1 VPRTLQDAVTA
12 SWPALDGLTNTT
24 ASFHRADRALTLHML
39 EGVAP
44 RTFTTLGLQAS
55 LDAALETLTQVPNGF
70 EPGLDPFE
78 AMARLDALYLR
89 DLRGLPVAPF
99 SKGDLRALIEGM
111 KAQGNDLFAWLFA
124 ELARPLGVDVEA
136 RVGLVMRL
144 RSPLIPLYE
153 LTHVVLVDTGYLLRP
168 ASEGSRA
175 LAPRLLEGAT
185 WAAGQGQLD
194 ILGELL
200 FCLGAVGARIDE
212 GLLAPL
218 LAAQHADGH
227 FEDAG
232 TLGTTGPAADRE
244 RAHTT
249 AAAWLGLAAALEQ
262 R

>member
-1 VPRTLQDAVTA
+1 
-12 SWPALDGLTNTT
+12 LTNTT

-39 EGVAP
+39 QGVAP
-44 RTFTTLGLQAS
+44 RTFASLGLKAS
-55 LDAALETLTQVPNGF
+55 LDAALQTLTQVPNTF
-70 EPGLDPFE
+70 PPALDPFE

-99 SKGDLRALIEGM
+99 PKGDLRALIEAF
-111 KAQGNDLFAWLFA
+111 KAQGNELFAWLFA

-136 RVGLVMRL
+136 RVGMVMRL

-168 ASEGSRA
+168 ASQVTRA
-175 LAPRLLEGAT
+175 LAPRLLEGAS
-185 WAAGQGQLD
+185 WAAAQGQLD

-200 FCLGAVGARIDE
+200 FCLGAVGVPIDDA
-212 GLLAPL
+212 LLAPL
-218 LAAQHADGH
+218 LAAQHDDGH
-227 FEDAG
+227 FEDEGTAG
-232 TLGTTGPAADRE
+232 PGADRE